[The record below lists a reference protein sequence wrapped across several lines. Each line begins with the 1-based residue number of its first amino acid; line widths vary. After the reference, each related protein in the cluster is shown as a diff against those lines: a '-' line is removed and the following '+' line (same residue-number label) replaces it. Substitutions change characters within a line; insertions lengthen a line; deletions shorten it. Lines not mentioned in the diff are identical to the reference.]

1 MSDSLLQLAGCGLPW
16 AEERAKI
23 ALQIAE
29 GLQQGAISKDEA
41 RALLEDLINTD
52 KLNEEATN
60 AEARAMLVFGVTQL
74 AQMCASA
81 I

>member
-1 MSDSLLQLAGCGLPW
+1 MQNQLLQLAGCGLPW
-16 AEERAKI
+16 AEQRAQM

-29 GLQQGAISKDEA
+29 GVQQGALSKDEA

-60 AEARAMLVFGVTQL
+60 AEARAALVFGITQL
-74 AQMCASA
+74 AGMLL
-81 I
+81 

>member
-16 AEERAKI
+16 AEQRAQM

-29 GLQQGAISKDEA
+29 ANQAGEISADEA
-41 RALLEDLINTD
+41 RALLEDLVNTD

-60 AEARAMLVFGVTQL
+60 AEARSMLIFGVTQIVQIL
-74 AQMCASA
+74 V
-81 I
+81 

>member
-1 MSDSLLQLAGCGLPW
+1 MQNELLHLSGCGLPW
-16 AEERAKI
+16 AEQRAQM

-29 GLQQGAISKDEA
+29 GVQQGALRKDEA
-41 RALLEDLINTD
+41 MSLLQDLINTD

-60 AEARAMLVFGVTQL
+60 AEARAMLVFGVTQI
-74 AQMCASA
+74 AQML

>member
-1 MSDSLLQLAGCGLPW
+1 MQAQLLQLAGCGLPW
-16 AEERAKI
+16 AEQRAQM

-29 GLQQGAISKDEA
+29 GYEQGQLSKDEA

-60 AEARAMLVFGVTQL
+60 AEARAILIFGVTQIVQIL
-74 AQMCASA
+74 V
-81 I
+81 

>member
-16 AEERAKI
+16 AETRAQM

-29 GLQQGAISKDEA
+29 ANRNGEISADEA
-41 RALLEDLINTD
+41 RALLEDLVNTD

-60 AEARAMLVFGVTQL
+60 AEARGMLVFGITQIAMAL
-74 AQMCASA
+74 V
-81 I
+81 

>member
-1 MSDSLLQLAGCGLPW
+1 MSQELLHLAGCGLPW
-16 AEERAKI
+16 AEQRAQM

-29 GLQQGAISKDEA
+29 GLQNNQISKDEA

-60 AEARAMLVFGVTQL
+60 NEARQMLVFGVTQI
-74 AQMCASA
+74 ARMCL
-81 I
+81 

>member
-1 MSDSLLQLAGCGLPW
+1 MQTQLLQLAGCGLPW
-16 AEERAKI
+16 AEQRAQY

-29 GLQQGAISKDEA
+29 GYEQGQLSADEA

-60 AEARAMLVFGVTQL
+60 AEARAMLVFGVTQI
-74 AQMCASA
+74 AQMLV
-81 I
+81 

>member
-16 AEERAKI
+16 AEARAQM

-29 GLQQGAISKDEA
+29 ANRNGEISADEA
-41 RALLEDLINTD
+41 RALLDDLVNTD

-60 AEARAMLVFGVTQL
+60 AEARSMLVFGVTQIARML
-74 AQMCASA
+74 V
-81 I
+81 